1 MRLVFFGILGA
12 VVIFWSIIS
21 EYFVQGTLNHVAI
34 AIDSKYP
41 ELALSS
47 PKGPII
53 NDPQFKAE
61 IVFKGLRYSTS
72 MVFLGPNDILVA
84 EKDSGTV
91 RRIVNGAMLQQPLLD
106 VNVATYGH
114 RGMLGIAVDSSLL
127 ENRSG
132 ELHNNNS
139 TATPTI
145 PTYVFLYYTEAQG
158 QDGDDITKGKEPL
171 GNRLYRYELVNNKL
185 VNPKLL
191 VDLPATP
198 GAIGIGGKVMV
209 GPDNNVYV
217 TIGDVGI
224 DGHDTKAQNVQNGL
238 DADGTSGILRISKDG
253 SAILP
258 GVLGNKFPLNLYYSY
273 GIWNSF
279 GIDFDPVTGNL
290 WDTENGLIFGDEIN
304 LVKPGFNSGY
314 TKIDGIWLRGYPIDQ
329 TEKHIAPRDPR
340 DLVNFDGKGAYHIP
354 QFTWFRSVGPT
365 GITFFNSNKM
375 GFQYEN
381 GIFVGDIINGNIYH
395 FRLAPNRTELLLPTG
410 PLEDRVVN
418 SSDTLD
424 GIIFGRGFGG
434 ITDIKVCPDDGY
446 LYVLTFDS
454 SQGTI
459 FRIVPKGPSVDN

>member
-1 MRLVFFGILGA
+1 VRLVFFGILGA

-434 ITDIKVCPDDGY
+434 ITDIKVGPDDGY

-459 FRIVPKGPSVDN
+459 FRIVPKGPM

>member
-1 MRLVFFGILGA
+1 LTVWLVFFGILGA
-12 VVIFWSIIS
+12 VVISWSIIS

-434 ITDIKVCPDDGY
+434 ITDIKVGPDDGY

-459 FRIVPKGPSVDN
+459 FRIVPKGPM

>member
-1 MRLVFFGILGA
+1 MWLVFFGILGA
-12 VVIFWSIIS
+12 VVISWSIIS
-21 EYFVQGTLNHVAI
+21 EYFIQGTLNHVAI

-114 RGMLGIAVDSSLL
+114 SGMLGIAVDSSLL

-132 ELHNNNS
+132 GWHNNS
-139 TATPTI
+139 IVTPTI
-145 PTYVFLYYTEAQG
+145 PTYVFLYYTETQG
-158 QDGDDITKGKEPL
+158 QDGEDITKGKEPL
-171 GNRLYRYELVNNKL
+171 GNRLYRYERVNNKL

-198 GAIGIGGKVMV
+198 GAIGIGGKVMI
-209 GPDNNVYV
+209 GPDSNVYV

-224 DGHDTKAQNVQNGL
+224 DGHDTKAQHVQNGL
-238 DADGTSGILRISKDG
+238 DAGGTSGILRISKDG

-314 TKIDGIWLRGYPIDQ
+314 AKIDGIWLRGYPIDQ
-329 TEKHIAPRDPR
+329 TEKHIAPRHPR

-410 PLEDRVVN
+410 PIEDRVVN

-434 ITDIKVCPDDGY
+434 ITDIKVGPDDGY

-459 FRIVPKGPSVDN
+459 FRIVPKGPM

>member
-1 MRLVFFGILGA
+1 MTVWLVFFGILVA
-12 VVIFWSIIS
+12 VVISWAIIS
-21 EYFVQGTLNHVAI
+21 EYFVHGTLNHVAI
-34 AIDSKYP
+34 AIDSRYP

-145 PTYVFLYYTEAQG
+145 PTYVYVYYTEAQR

-191 VDLPATP
+191 VDLPAIP

-224 DGHDTKAQNVQNGL
+224 DGHGTKAQNVQNGL

-258 GVLGNKFPLNLYYSY
+258 AVLGNKFPLNLYYSY

-304 LVKPGFNSGY
+304 LVEPGFNSG
-314 TKIDGIWLRGYPIDQ
+314 
-329 TEKHIAPRDPR
+329 
-340 DLVNFDGKGAYHIP
+340 
-354 QFTWFRSVGPT
+354 
-365 GITFFNSNKM
+365 
-375 GFQYEN
+375 
-381 GIFVGDIINGNIYH
+381 
-395 FRLAPNRTELLLPTG
+395 
-410 PLEDRVVN
+410 
-418 SSDTLD
+418 
-424 GIIFGRGFGG
+424 
-434 ITDIKVCPDDGY
+434 
-446 LYVLTFDS
+446 
-454 SQGTI
+454 
-459 FRIVPKGPSVDN
+459 

>member
-1 MRLVFFGILGA
+1 MWLVFFGILGA
-12 VVIFWSIIS
+12 VVISWSIIS
-21 EYFVQGTLNHVAI
+21 EYFVQGTLNHIAI

-61 IVFKGLRYSTS
+61 IVFKGLKYSTS

-127 ENRSG
+127 ENRSS
-132 ELHNNNS
+132 EWHNNS

-410 PLEDRVVN
+410 PIEDRVVN

-434 ITDIKVCPDDGY
+434 ITDIKVGPDDGY

-459 FRIVPKGPSVDN
+459 FRIVPKGPM

>member
-1 MRLVFFGILGA
+1 MTVRLVFFGILGA
-12 VVIFWSIIS
+12 VVIHWSIIS
-21 EYFVQGTLNHVAI
+21 EYLVQGTLNHVAI

-127 ENRSG
+127 ENKSG
-132 ELHNNNS
+132 EWHNNNS

-145 PTYVFLYYTEAQG
+145 PTYVFVYYTEAQG

-209 GPDNNVYV
+209 GPDSNVYV

-329 TEKHIAPRDPR
+329 TEKHVAPLHPH
-340 DLVNFDGKGAYHIP
+340 DLVDFSGKGAYHIP

-365 GITFFNSNKM
+365 GITFFDSNKM

-381 GIFVGDIINGNIYH
+381 GVFVGDIINGNIYH

-434 ITDIKVCPDDGY
+434 ITDIKVGPDDGY

-459 FRIVPKGPSVDN
+459 FRIVPKGTM

>member
-1 MRLVFFGILGA
+1 VWLVFFGILGA
-12 VVIFWSIIS
+12 VVISWSIIS

-53 NDPQFKAE
+53 NDHQFKAE

-132 ELHNNNS
+132 EWHNNNS

-198 GAIGIGGKVMV
+198 GAIGIGGKIVV

-304 LVKPGFNSGY
+304 LVEPGFNSGY
-314 TKIDGIWLRGYPIDQ
+314 NKIDGIWLRGYPKDQ
-329 TEKHIAPRDPR
+329 TEKHIAPRHPH
-340 DLVNFDGKGAYHIP
+340 DLVDFGGKGAYHIP

-395 FRLAPNRTELLLPTG
+395 FRLAPNRTGLLLPTG

-434 ITDIKVCPDDGY
+434 ITDIKVGPDDGY

-459 FRIVPKGPSVDN
+459 FRIVPKGPM

>member
-1 MRLVFFGILGA
+1 MTVRLVFFGILGA

-84 EKDSGTV
+84 EKDSGKV
-91 RRIVNGAMLQQPLLD
+91 RRIVNAAMLQQPLLD

-127 ENRSG
+127 KNGNVEW
-132 ELHNNNS
+132 HNNS
-139 TATPTI
+139 ATPTI
-145 PTYVFLYYTEAQG
+145 PTYVFVYYTESQR

-198 GAIGIGGKVMV
+198 GAIGIGGKVVV

-258 GVLGNKFPLNLYYSY
+258 AVLGNKFPLNLYYSY

-329 TEKHIAPRDPR
+329 TEKHIAPLHPH
-340 DLVNFDGKGAYHIP
+340 DLVDFSGKGAYHIP

-375 GFQYEN
+375 GSQYEN

-434 ITDIKVCPDDGY
+434 ITDIKVGPDDGY

-459 FRIVPKGPSVDN
+459 FRIVPKGPM

>member
-1 MRLVFFGILGA
+1 MWLVIFGILGA
-12 VVIFWSIIS
+12 VIISLSIIS
-21 EYFVQGTLNHVAI
+21 DYFVQGTLNHVAI

-132 ELHNNNS
+132 GWHNNS
-139 TATPTI
+139 IVTPTI
-145 PTYVFLYYTEAQG
+145 PTYVFLYYTETQG

-198 GAIGIGGKVMV
+198 GAIGIGGKVMI
-209 GPDNNVYV
+209 GPDSNVYV
-217 TIGDVGI
+217 TIGGVGI

-258 GVLGNKFPLNLYYSY
+258 AVLGNKFPLNLYFSY

-314 TKIDGIWLRGYPIDQ
+314 AKIDGIWLRGYPIDQ
-329 TEKHIAPRDPR
+329 TEKHIAPRHPP
-340 DLVNFDGKGAYHIP
+340 DLVNFDGKGTYHIP

-381 GIFVGDIINGNIYH
+381 SIFVGDIINGNIYH
-395 FRLAPNRTELLLPTG
+395 FRLAPNRTELLLPKG
-410 PLEDRVVN
+410 PLEDRVVS

-424 GIIFGRGFGG
+424 GIIFGSGFGG
-434 ITDIKVCPDDGY
+434 ITDIKAGPDDGY

-459 FRIVPKGPSVDN
+459 FRIVPKGPM

>member
-1 MRLVFFGILGA
+1 VWLVFLGILGA
-12 VVIFWSIIS
+12 VAISWSIIS

-41 ELALSS
+41 ELPLSS

-53 NDPQFKAE
+53 NDHQFKAE

-91 RRIVNGAMLQQPLLD
+91 RRIVNETMLQQPLLD

-127 ENRSG
+127 KNGSG
-132 ELHNNNS
+132 EWH
-139 TATPTI
+139 TTGIATPTI

-158 QDGDDITKGKEPL
+158 QDGDDITKGKEL
-171 GNRLYRYELVNNKL
+171 VGNRLYRYELINNKL

-258 GVLGNKFPLNLYYSY
+258 AVLGNKFPLNLYYSY

-304 LVKPGFNSGY
+304 LVEPGFNSGY
-314 TKIDGIWLRGYPIDQ
+314 NKIDGIWLRGYPKDQ
-329 TEKHIAPRDPR
+329 TEKHIAPRHPH
-340 DLVNFDGKGAYHIP
+340 DLVDFGGKGAYHIP
-354 QFTWFRSVGPT
+354 QFTWFGSVGPT

-395 FRLAPNRTELLLPTG
+395 FRLAPNRTGLLLPTG

-434 ITDIKVCPDDGY
+434 ITDIKVGPDDGY

-459 FRIVPKGPSVDN
+459 FRIVPKGLM

>member
-1 MRLVFFGILGA
+1 LTVWLVFFGILGA
-12 VVIFWSIIS
+12 VVISWSIIS
-21 EYFVQGTLNHVAI
+21 EYFIQGTLNHVAI

-127 ENRSG
+127 KNGSG
-132 ELHNNNS
+132 EWHNNS

-253 SAILP
+253 NAIP
-258 GVLGNKFPLNLYYSY
+258 PAVLGNKFPLNLYYSY

-395 FRLAPNRTELLLPTG
+395 FRLAPNRTGLLLPTG

-434 ITDIKVCPDDGY
+434 ITDIKVGPDDGY
-446 LYVLTFDS
+446 LYVLTFDR

-459 FRIVPKGPSVDN
+459 FRIVPTGPM

>member
-1 MRLVFFGILGA
+1 MWLVFFGILGT
-12 VVIFWSIIS
+12 VVISWAIIS

-47 PKGPII
+47 PKGPIM
-53 NDPQFKAE
+53 NDPHFKAE

-84 EKDSGTV
+84 EKDSGKV
-91 RRIVNGAMLQQPLLD
+91 RRIVNAAMLQQPLLD

-127 ENRSG
+127 KNGSVEW
-132 ELHNNNS
+132 HNNS

-145 PTYVFLYYTEAQG
+145 PTYVFVYYTEAQR

-224 DGHDTKAQNVQNGL
+224 DGHETKAQNVQNGV

-253 SAILP
+253 RAILP

-304 LVKPGFNSGY
+304 LVEPGFNSGY

-329 TEKHIAPRDPR
+329 TEKHIAPRHPH
-340 DLVNFDGKGAYHIP
+340 DLVDFSGKGAYHIP

-410 PLEDRVVN
+410 PLEDKVVN

-434 ITDIKVCPDDGY
+434 ITDIKVGPDDGY

-459 FRIVPKGPSVDN
+459 FRIVPKDPM

>member
-1 MRLVFFGILGA
+1 LTVWLVFFGILGA
-12 VVIFWSIIS
+12 VVISWSIIS
-21 EYFVQGTLNHVAI
+21 EYFVQGTLTHVAI

-114 RGMLGIAVDSSLL
+114 RGMLGIAVDSSFL

-132 ELHNNNS
+132 EWHNNNS

-158 QDGDDITKGKEPL
+158 EDGDDITKGKEPL

-191 VDLPATP
+191 LDLPATP

-258 GVLGNKFPLNLYYSY
+258 AVLGNKFPLNLYYSY

-304 LVKPGFNSGY
+304 LVEPGFNSGY

-329 TEKHIAPRDPR
+329 TEKHVAPLHPH
-340 DLVNFDGKGAYHIP
+340 DLVDFSGKGAYHIP

-395 FRLAPNRTELLLPTG
+395 FRLAPNRTELLLPKG

-434 ITDIKVCPDDGY
+434 ITDIKVGPDDGY

-459 FRIVPKGPSVDN
+459 FRIVPKGLM

>member
-1 MRLVFFGILGA
+1 MTVWLVFFGILGA
-12 VVIFWSIIS
+12 VVISWSIIS

-191 VDLPATP
+191 VDLPAIP

-290 WDTENGLIFGDEIN
+290 WDTENGLIFGDEMN
-304 LVKPGFNSGY
+304 LVEPGFNSGY

-410 PLEDRVVN
+410 SLEDRVTN

-434 ITDIKVCPDDGY
+434 ITDIKVGPDDGY

-459 FRIVPKGPSVDN
+459 FRIVPKGM

>member
-1 MRLVFFGILGA
+1 MWLVFFGILGA
-12 VVIFWSIIS
+12 VVISWSIIS

-61 IVFKGLRYSTS
+61 IVFRGPRYSTS

-191 VDLPATP
+191 VDLPAIP

-253 SAILP
+253 NAILP
-258 GVLGNKFPLNLYYSY
+258 AVLGNKFPLNLYYSY

-304 LVKPGFNSGY
+304 LVEPGFNSGY
-314 TKIDGIWLRGYPIDQ
+314 NKIDGIWLRGYPIDQ
-329 TEKHIAPRDPR
+329 TEKHIAPRHPH
-340 DLVNFDGKGAYHIP
+340 DLVDFSGKGAYHIP
-354 QFTWFRSVGPT
+354 QFTWFSSVGPT

-434 ITDIKVCPDDGY
+434 ITDIKVGPDDGY

-459 FRIVPKGPSVDN
+459 FRIVPKGLM

>member
-1 MRLVFFGILGA
+1 MWLVFFAILGS
-12 VVIFWSIIS
+12 VVISWAIIS
-21 EYFVQGTLNHVAI
+21 EYFVQGTLNHAAI

-47 PKGPII
+47 PKGPIM
-53 NDPQFKAE
+53 NDPHFKAE
-61 IVFKGLRYSTS
+61 IVFKGLRYCTS

-127 ENRSG
+127 KNESG
-132 ELHNNNS
+132 EWHNKS
-139 TATPTI
+139 TATPTM
-145 PTYVFLYYTEAQG
+145 PTYVFVYYTETQG
-158 QDGDDITKGKEPL
+158 KDGDDISKGKEPL
-171 GNRLYRYELVNNKL
+171 GNRLYRYELNNNKL

-224 DGHDTKAQNVQNGL
+224 DGHDTKAQNVQNGV

-253 SAILP
+253 RAILP

-304 LVKPGFNSGY
+304 LVEPGFNSGY

-329 TEKHIAPRDPR
+329 TEKHIAPLHPH
-340 DLVNFDGKGAYHIP
+340 DLVDFSGKGAYHIP

-434 ITDIKVCPDDGY
+434 VTDIKVGPDDGY

-459 FRIVPKGPSVDN
+459 FRIVPKDPM

>member
-1 MRLVFFGILGA
+1 MWLVFFGFLGA
-12 VVIFWSIIS
+12 VVISWSIIS
-21 EYFVQGTLNHVAI
+21 EYFVQGTLNLVAI

-84 EKDSGTV
+84 EKDSGKV
-91 RRIVNGAMLQQPLLD
+91 RRIVNAAMLQQPLLD

-145 PTYVFLYYTEAQG
+145 PTYVFVYYTEAQR

-191 VDLPATP
+191 LDLPATP

-224 DGHDTKAQNVQNGL
+224 DGHETKAQNVQNGV
-238 DADGTSGILRISKDG
+238 DADGTSGISKDG
-253 SAILP
+253 RAILP

-314 TKIDGIWLRGYPIDQ
+314 TKIDGIWLRAYPIDQ
-329 TEKHIAPRDPR
+329 TEKHIAHRHPHE
-340 DLVNFDGKGAYHIP
+340 LVDFSGKGAYHIP

-434 ITDIKVCPDDGY
+434 ITDIKVGPDDGY

-459 FRIVPKGPSVDN
+459 FRIVPKGPM

>member
-1 MRLVFFGILGA
+1 MTVWLVFFGISVA
-12 VVIFWSIIS
+12 VVISWAIIS
-21 EYFVQGTLNHVAI
+21 EYFVHGTLNHVAI
-34 AIDSKYP
+34 AIDSRYQ

-72 MVFLGPNDILVA
+72 MVFLGPNDILVV
-84 EKDSGTV
+84 EKDIGTV

-106 VNVATYGH
+106 VKVATYGH
-114 RGMLGIAVDSSLL
+114 RGMSGIAVDSSLL
-127 ENRSG
+127 KNRSG
-132 ELHNNNS
+132 EWHNNS

-224 DGHDTKAQNVQNGL
+224 DGHNTKAQNVQNGL

-253 SAILP
+253 NAILP
-258 GVLGNKFPLNLYYSY
+258 AVLGNKFPLNLYYSY

-329 TEKHIAPRDPR
+329 TEKHVAPLHPH
-340 DLVNFDGKGAYHIP
+340 DLVDFSGKGAYHIP

-375 GFQYEN
+375 GSQYEN

-434 ITDIKVCPDDGY
+434 ITDIKVGPDDGY

-459 FRIVPKGPSVDN
+459 FRIVPKDPM

>member
-1 MRLVFFGILGA
+1 MWLVFFGILGA
-12 VVIFWSIIS
+12 VVISWSIIS
-21 EYFVQGTLNHVAI
+21 EYFIQGTLNHVAI

-114 RGMLGIAVDSSLL
+114 RGMLGLAVDSFLL
-127 ENRSG
+127 KNKSG
-132 ELHNNNS
+132 EWHNNS
-139 TATPTI
+139 TATLTI
-145 PTYVFLYYTEAQG
+145 PTYVFLYYTEVQG

-191 VDLPATP
+191 VDLPAIP

-224 DGHDTKAQNVQNGL
+224 DGHDTKSQNVQNGL

-329 TEKHIAPRDPR
+329 TEKHIAPRHPH
-340 DLVNFDGKGAYHIP
+340 DLVDFSGKGAYHIP

-434 ITDIKVCPDDGY
+434 ITDIKVGPDDGY

-454 SQGTI
+454 TQGTI
-459 FRIVPKGPSVDN
+459 FRIVPKGPM

>member
-1 MRLVFFGILGA
+1 MWLVFFGILGA
-12 VVIFWSIIS
+12 VVISWSIIS

-41 ELALSS
+41 ELALAS

-53 NDPQFKAE
+53 NDPQFKSE

-106 VNVATYGH
+106 VNVSTYGH
-114 RGMLGIAVDSSLL
+114 RGMLGIAVDSSFL

-132 ELHNNNS
+132 EWHNNNS

-145 PTYVFLYYTEAQG
+145 PTYVFLYYTETQG

-191 VDLPATP
+191 LDLPATP

-253 SAILP
+253 SPILP
-258 GVLGNKFPLNLYYSY
+258 AVLGNKFPLNLYYSY

-314 TKIDGIWLRGYPIDQ
+314 TKIDGIWFRGYPIDQ
-329 TEKHIAPRDPR
+329 TEKHVAPRHPH
-340 DLVNFDGKGAYHIP
+340 DLVDFSGKGAYHIP

-434 ITDIKVCPDDGY
+434 ITDIKVGPDDGY

-459 FRIVPKGPSVDN
+459 FRIVPKGTM

>member
-1 MRLVFFGILGA
+1 LTVWLVFFGILGA
-12 VVIFWSIIS
+12 VAISWSIIS

-53 NDPQFKAE
+53 NDHQFKAE

-91 RRIVNGAMLQQPLLD
+91 RRIVNETMLQQPLLD

-127 ENRSG
+127 KNRSG
-132 ELHNNNS
+132 EWHNNS
-139 TATPTI
+139 TTTPTI
-145 PTYVFLYYTEAQG
+145 PTYVFVYYTEAQG

-171 GNRLYRYELVNNKL
+171 GNRLYRYELINNKL

-258 GVLGNKFPLNLYYSY
+258 AVLGNKFPLNLYYSY

-304 LVKPGFNSGY
+304 LVEPGFNSGY

-329 TEKHIAPRDPR
+329 TEKHIAPLHPL
-340 DLVNFDGKGAYHIP
+340 DLVDFSGKGAYHIP

-434 ITDIKVCPDDGY
+434 ITDIKVGPDDGY

-459 FRIVPKGPSVDN
+459 FRIVPKVLM

>member
-1 MRLVFFGILGA
+1 MWLVFFGILGA
-12 VVIFWSIIS
+12 VVISWSIIS
-21 EYFVQGTLNHVAI
+21 EYFIQGTLNHVAI

-114 RGMLGIAVDSSLL
+114 RGMLGIALDSPLL

-132 ELHNNNS
+132 EWHNNS

-253 SAILP
+253 MAILP

-314 TKIDGIWLRGYPIDQ
+314 AKIDGIWLRRYPIDQ

-410 PLEDRVVN
+410 PIEDRVVN

-434 ITDIKVCPDDGY
+434 ITDIKVSPDDGY
-446 LYVLTFDS
+446 LYILTFDS

-459 FRIVPKGPSVDN
+459 FRIVPKGPM

>member
-1 MRLVFFGILGA
+1 MTVWLVFFGILGA
-12 VVIFWSIIS
+12 VVISWSIIS
-21 EYFVQGTLNHVAI
+21 EYFVQGTLNHIAI

-127 ENRSG
+127 KNGSG
-132 ELHNNNS
+132 EWHNNS
-139 TATPTI
+139 TTTPTI
-145 PTYVFLYYTEAQG
+145 HTYVFLYYTEAQG

-198 GAIGIGGKVMV
+198 GAIGIGGKVVV

-314 TKIDGIWLRGYPIDQ
+314 AKIDGIWLRGYPIDQ

-410 PLEDRVVN
+410 PIEDRVVN

-434 ITDIKVCPDDGY
+434 ITDIKVGPDDGY

-459 FRIVPKGPSVDN
+459 FRIVPKGPM

>member
-1 MRLVFFGILGA
+1 MTVWLVFFGILGA
-12 VVIFWSIIS
+12 VVISWSIIS
-21 EYFVQGTLNHVAI
+21 EYFVQGTLNHIAI

-61 IVFKGLRYSTS
+61 IVFKGLKYSTS

-114 RGMLGIAVDSSLL
+114 RGMLGIAVDSASL

-132 ELHNNNS
+132 EWHNNS

-410 PLEDRVVN
+410 PLGDSVVN

-434 ITDIKVCPDDGY
+434 ITDIKVGPDDGY

-459 FRIVPKGPSVDN
+459 FRIVPKGPM

>member
-1 MRLVFFGILGA
+1 MWLVIFGILGA
-12 VVIFWSIIS
+12 VIISLSIIS
-21 EYFVQGTLNHVAI
+21 DYFVQGTLNHVAI

-132 ELHNNNS
+132 GWHNNS
-139 TATPTI
+139 IVTPTI
-145 PTYVFLYYTEAQG
+145 PTYVFLYYTETQG

-198 GAIGIGGKVMV
+198 GAIGIGGKVMI
-209 GPDNNVYV
+209 GPDSNVYV

-258 GVLGNKFPLNLYYSY
+258 AVLGNKFPLNLYFSY

-314 TKIDGIWLRGYPIDQ
+314 AKIDGIWLRGYPIDQ
-329 TEKHIAPRDPR
+329 TEKHIAPRHPR
-340 DLVNFDGKGAYHIP
+340 DLVNFDGKGTYHIP

-381 GIFVGDIINGNIYH
+381 SIFVGDIINGNIYH
-395 FRLAPNRTELLLPTG
+395 FRLDPNRTELLLPKG
-410 PLEDRVVN
+410 PLEDRVVS

-424 GIIFGRGFGG
+424 GIIFGSGFGG
-434 ITDIKVCPDDGY
+434 ITDIKVGPVDGY
-446 LYVLTFDS
+446 LHVLTFDS

-459 FRIVPKGPSVDN
+459 FRIVPKGPM

>member
-1 MRLVFFGILGA
+1 VWLVFFGILGA
-12 VVIFWSIIS
+12 VVISWSIIS
-21 EYFVQGTLNHVAI
+21 EYFVQGTLNHIAI

-84 EKDSGTV
+84 EKDRGTV

-132 ELHNNNS
+132 EWHNNS

-381 GIFVGDIINGNIYH
+381 GIFIGDIINGNIYH

-410 PLEDRVVN
+410 PIEDRVVN

-434 ITDIKVCPDDGY
+434 ITDIKAGPDDGY

-459 FRIVPKGPSVDN
+459 FRIVPKGPM

>member
-1 MRLVFFGILGA
+1 LTVWLVFFGISVA
-12 VVIFWSIIS
+12 VVISWAIIS
-21 EYFVQGTLNHVAI
+21 EYFVHGTLNHVAI
-34 AIDSKYP
+34 AIDSRYP

-47 PKGPII
+47 PRGPII

-61 IVFKGLRYSTS
+61 IVYKGLRYSTS
-72 MVFLGPNDILVA
+72 MVFLGANDILVV
-84 EKDSGTV
+84 EKDIGTV

-106 VNVATYGH
+106 VKVATYGH

-127 ENRSG
+127 KNRSG
-132 ELHNNNS
+132 EWHNNS
-139 TATPTI
+139 ITAPTI

-158 QDGDDITKGKEPL
+158 EDGDDITKGKEPL

-198 GAIGIGGKVMV
+198 GAIGIGGKVVV

-258 GVLGNKFPLNLYYSY
+258 AVLGNKFPLNLYYSY

-290 WDTENGLIFGDEIN
+290 WDTENGLIFGDEMN
-304 LVKPGFNSGY
+304 LVEPGFNSGY

-329 TEKHIAPRDPR
+329 TEKHIAPLHPH
-340 DLVNFDGKGAYHIP
+340 DLVDFSGKGAYHIP

-375 GFQYEN
+375 GSQYEN

-434 ITDIKVCPDDGY
+434 ITDIKVGPDDGY

-459 FRIVPKGPSVDN
+459 FRIVPKGM

>member
-1 MRLVFFGILGA
+1 LTVWLVFFGILGA
-12 VVIFWSIIS
+12 VVISWSIIS

-41 ELALSS
+41 ELPLSS

-53 NDPQFKAE
+53 NDQFKAE

-91 RRIVNGAMLQQPLLD
+91 RRIVNETMLQQPLLD

-114 RGMLGIAVDSSLL
+114 RGMLGIAVDSLL
-127 ENRSG
+127 KNGSG
-132 ELHNNNS
+132 EWH
-139 TATPTI
+139 TTGIATPTI

-171 GNRLYRYELVNNKL
+171 GNRLYRYELINNKL

-258 GVLGNKFPLNLYYSY
+258 AVLGNKFPLNLYYSY

-304 LVKPGFNSGY
+304 LVEPGFNSGY
-314 TKIDGIWLRGYPIDQ
+314 NKIDGIWLRGYPKDQ
-329 TEKHIAPRDPR
+329 TEKHIAPRHPH
-340 DLVNFDGKGAYHIP
+340 DLVDFSGKGAYHIP

-395 FRLAPNRTELLLPTG
+395 FRLAPNRTGLLLPTG

-434 ITDIKVCPDDGY
+434 ITDIKVGPDDGY

-459 FRIVPKGPSVDN
+459 FRIVPKGLM

>member
-1 MRLVFFGILGA
+1 MWLVFFGILGA
-12 VVIFWSIIS
+12 VVISWSIIS

-132 ELHNNNS
+132 EWHNNS

-329 TEKHIAPRDPR
+329 TEKHIAPRHPC
-340 DLVNFDGKGAYHIP
+340 DLVDFGGKGAYHVP

-395 FRLAPNRTELLLPTG
+395 FRLVPNRTELLLPTG

-434 ITDIKVCPDDGY
+434 ITDIKVSPDDGY

-459 FRIVPKGPSVDN
+459 FRIVPTGPM